1 MRGSNEINETFFVA
15 LSYRVVETRYLQTF
29 LLVFFPEC
37 PDSECQITV
46 IKQLDLETT
55 QQLKVFL
62 KQRKAPC
69 NSFALNKIVQVLM
82 SDIAAWISVHQK
94 GLSEINQ

>member
-1 MRGSNEINETFFVA
+1 MLKVMRGSNEINETFFVA
-15 LSYRVVETRYLQTF
+15 LSYRVVQVRYLQTF

-55 QQLKVFL
+55 QEVRENYLNQG
-62 KQRKAPC
+62 KAP
-69 NSFALNKIVQVLM
+69 
-82 SDIAAWISVHQK
+82 DICSIF
-94 GLSEINQ
+94 